1 MCHEDVSLH
10 EHKVAEDLAVVL
22 DPLEENILKIE
33 VIEDLRS
40 FNRQLISSAVLHAA
54 Y

>member
-22 DPLEENILKIE
+22 DPLEKNVLKIE
-33 VIEDLRS
+33 VIDDLRS
-40 FNRQLISSAVLHAA
+40 LN
-54 Y
+54 